1 MSTEIKPKEMYYDV
15 SVVTTFDDKKQ
26 HVITDFGMWD
36 EEEYSG
42 TELIDYDLMQSTGQK
57 DCNNSD
63 IFDADILLE
72 PWTGHVVG
80 RVFYSL
86 GDLAWKVLLVGGGEE
101 FLSDCL
107 DLQVCGNIYE
117 NPDLLEGLSDG

>member
-1 MSTEIKPKEMYYDV
+1 MMQKYRAFWKSEKKMIEVRVIDWNNQIVDGIYPNIEIE
-15 SVVTTFDDKKQ
+15 FEN
-26 HVITDFGMWD
+26 IT
-36 EEEYSG
+36 
-42 TELIDYDLMQSTGQK
+42 LMQSTGQK

-72 PWTGHVVG
+72 PWRGHVVG

-101 FLSDCL
+101 FLSDCV
-107 DLQVCGNIYE
+107 DLQVIGNIYE
-117 NPDLLEGLSDG
+117 NPDLLEGLGDG

>member
-1 MSTEIKPKEMYYDV
+1 MIPNFRAWDKRHQKMFNVSFIDFDTKLVGLDIDLEIIIFD
-15 SVVTTFDDKKQ
+15 FDD
-26 HVITDFGMWD
+26 I
-36 EEEYSG
+36 
-42 TELIDYDLMQSTGQK
+42 ILMQSTGQK

-72 PWTGHVVG
+72 PWTGRIVG

-107 DLQVCGNIYE
+107 DSEVCGNIHE
-117 NPDLLEGLSDG
+117 NPDLMEELNDQ

>member
-1 MSTEIKPKEMYYDV
+1 MITKYRVWDTVKKAMSEVQAIVYTEKKIYPIYYK
-15 SVVTTFDDKKQ
+15 VVRRYVPFSEA
-26 HVITDFGMWD
+26 V
-36 EEEYSG
+36 
-42 TELIDYDLMQSTGQK
+42 LMQSTGQK
-57 DCNNSD
+57 DCHNSD

-107 DLQVCGNIYE
+107 DLQVCGNIHE
-117 NPDLLEGLSDG
+117 HPHLLEGLGDG

>member
-1 MSTEIKPKEMYYDV
+1 MTVPKFRAWDAESKTMYEVKTLNFILKAGVCVNHEALFKERTLY
-15 SVVTTFDDKKQ
+15 FDDNA
-26 HVITDFGMWD
+26 I
-36 EEEYSG
+36 
-42 TELIDYDLMQSTGQK
+42 LMQSTGQK
-57 DCNNSD
+57 DCNNSK

-86 GDLAWKVLLVGGGEE
+86 GDSAWKVLLVSGEE
-101 FLSDCL
+101 YLSDCL

-117 NPDLLEGLSDG
+117 NPDLLEE